1 MIKCFGQADT
11 SFSSNGDIV
20 IQPFKALVHKIDN
33 GDFYL
38 ELSPGLAKALLGLSG
53 GLRFSQF
60 ASSHFPFAL
69 TDPQLV

>member
-11 SFSSNGDIV
+11 SFSSNGDII

-38 ELSPGLAKALLGLSG
+38 
-53 GLRFSQF
+53 
-60 ASSHFPFAL
+60 
-69 TDPQLV
+69 